1 VFPPDTAK
9 EWFYSAELEKTY
21 EEKREEGGGPYWQN
35 NGKLA
40 LLMNSTAKMIFEA
53 FSQSR
58 TTLEDMHVDRPLA
71 KACAYNAL
79 FGATVKNE
87 TAEKTDTSLRR
98 QIIAAANH
106 IAQHPSVKDQPQQLL
121 TLMYATG
128 CDLTLT
134 DSIPE
139 STAVPTEQTAATQ
152 AANPMAQFVQ
162 AMMSAAS
169 SVAPNPTTTTATG
182 PTYTRKTAQQH
193 VLPRPQ
199 PTRQVQTQVTHQ
211 YNTTEPSVQST
222 TPKLTLQ
229 ERKNKL
235 VKERFQTQQFQIA
248 YKLKGDNH
256 MMLDLAESL
265 KKYKILTMRQVNKYL
280 VTTRGA
286 NSPEQLLK
294 HMEEKLMESDDAFQ
308 TMVNMHEASQY
319 FDSIPDIVRL
329 LGDIV
334 NEANA
339 LQDDES
345 VVVAPTARR
354 RRKLN
359 PEAINDQR
367 QAVILAEYEKLQ
379 PKLAAAFDVG
389 NRKVDWARMLNK
401 RKLITGEISKYYSQD
416 SHFLVKQVYF
426 CIYCNHETA
435 LAGLTALI
443 EVLEGDDAY
452 VPEYGD
458 DDKDNPIS
466 PIIDE
471 LTSIKQRVENIS

>member
-40 LLMNSTAKMIFEA
+40 LLMNSMGKMIFEA

-71 KACAYNAL
+71 NACAYNAL

-98 QIIAAANH
+98 QIIAAANN

-169 SVAPNPTTTTATG
+169 SVTPNPTTTTATG
-182 PTYTRKTAQQH
+182 PTYTRKPAQQH

-199 PTRQVQTQVTHQ
+199 PTRQVQTDSI
-211 YNTTEPSVQST
+211 YKTEPYIRNQFKTVTSR
-222 TPKLTLQ
+222 LTNALA
-229 ERKNKL
+229 RNL
-235 VKERFQTQQFQIA
+235 PLYAPLFQNT
-248 YKLKGDNH
+248 
-256 MMLDLAESL
+256 
-265 KKYKILTMRQVNKYL
+265 YL
-280 VTTRGA
+280 VSDLRKQA
-286 NSPEQLLK
+286 
-294 HMEEKLMESDDAFQ
+294 LMKRSLSSDYENALH
-308 TMVNMHEASQY
+308 T
-319 FDSIPDIVRL
+319 
-329 LGDIV
+329 V
-334 NEANA
+334 NEI
-339 LQDDES
+339 QRHIDGE
-345 VVVAPTARR
+345 
-354 RRKLN
+354 N
-359 PEAINDQR
+359 PAQ
-367 QAVILAEYEKLQ
+367 
-379 PKLAAAFDVG
+379 
-389 NRKVDWARMLNK
+389 
-401 RKLITGEISKYYSQD
+401 
-416 SHFLVKQVYF
+416 
-426 CIYCNHETA
+426 
-435 LAGLTALI
+435 ALI
-443 EVLEGDDAY
+443 DLIDILRGDSSLDGVSERLQVIFDQAIRF
-452 VPEYGD
+452 D
-458 DDKDNPIS
+458 
-466 PIIDE
+466 
-471 LTSIKQRVENIS
+471 

>member
-1 VFPPDTAK
+1 MSITALPQTKAKLLIMLAMQQVLHNATNQKTSPLIQQQNYLLNIVSQGLDTARKKVSTDGLLTGADESISAHLADLQGMLHVITKELENLAVMGEFSISNVGSALLAQLLPILPDLTHAQYSHAYTEYCQACQVSSAVFPPDTAK

-162 AMMSAAS
+162 AMMS
-169 SVAPNPTTTTATG
+169 
-182 PTYTRKTAQQH
+182 
-193 VLPRPQ
+193 
-199 PTRQVQTQVTHQ
+199 
-211 YNTTEPSVQST
+211 
-222 TPKLTLQ
+222 
-229 ERKNKL
+229 
-235 VKERFQTQQFQIA
+235 
-248 YKLKGDNH
+248 
-256 MMLDLAESL
+256 
-265 KKYKILTMRQVNKYL
+265 
-280 VTTRGA
+280 
-286 NSPEQLLK
+286 
-294 HMEEKLMESDDAFQ
+294 
-308 TMVNMHEASQY
+308 
-319 FDSIPDIVRL
+319 
-329 LGDIV
+329 
-334 NEANA
+334 
-339 LQDDES
+339 
-345 VVVAPTARR
+345 
-354 RRKLN
+354 
-359 PEAINDQR
+359 
-367 QAVILAEYEKLQ
+367 
-379 PKLAAAFDVG
+379 
-389 NRKVDWARMLNK
+389 
-401 RKLITGEISKYYSQD
+401 
-416 SHFLVKQVYF
+416 
-426 CIYCNHETA
+426 
-435 LAGLTALI
+435 
-443 EVLEGDDAY
+443 
-452 VPEYGD
+452 
-458 DDKDNPIS
+458 
-466 PIIDE
+466 
-471 LTSIKQRVENIS
+471 